1 MNATNPLAKRHADID
16 ELDQSIVN
24 LCRRINAANYE
35 LLVLIRE
42 FDERAGWLKW
52 GLNNCTEWLHWRC
65 DISSSAAREKIRV
78 AHALKDLPQIS
89 RAFST
94 GMLSY
99 SKVRALTRV
108 ATPENEASLLDFAMT
123 TTAARVEERCRQLRN
138 LHPSAEVRAN
148 RVHRN
153 RSLSMWRNAERGTM
167 TITVE
172 LPVVEGEVIDQALSK
187 AMERH
192 VSNDPESASTSFA
205 AQQADALVNLA
216 KSYLGGDDEA
226 SPRNRE
232 NYQVVIHV
240 DEAALTEGEGRSDV
254 PLQTARRLTC
264 DGSTVTM
271 IDNAKGE
278 PLSIGRKKRTVP
290 TAMNRA
296 LWARDHGCTFPGCT
310 HTRYVDAH
318 HVVHWANGGETSL
331 NNLILLCTQHHRLV
345 HEDGYDIRKNLQGN
359 WYFRRPDGRAIP
371 DVGFIPDDVL
381 DDDIVAVY
389 CTHPHNDSHHCDYI
403 SGGSGS
409 NADDHSN
416 RASAS
421 GPPTTSKDP
430 RQRFAEQLPSQVQES
445 AGNYWTNAPAGPC

>member
-52 GLNNCTEWLHWRC
+52 GLNNCTDWLHWRC

-138 LHPSAEVRAN
+138 VHPSAEVRAN
-148 RVHRN
+148 RVHHK

-172 LPVVEGEVIDQALSK
+172 LPVIEGEVIDQALSK
-187 AMERH
+187 AMENH
-192 VSNDPESASTSFA
+192 VENSAEFESTSFA
-205 AQQADALVNLA
+205 AQQADALVNRA
-216 KSYLGGDDEA
+216 KTKSEK
-226 SPRNRE
+226 
-232 NYQVVIHV
+232 
-240 DEAALTEGEGRSDV
+240 T
-254 PLQTARRLTC
+254 
-264 DGSTVTM
+264 
-271 IDNAKGE
+271 
-278 PLSIGRKKRTVP
+278 
-290 TAMNRA
+290 
-296 LWARDHGCTFPGCT
+296 
-310 HTRYVDAH
+310 
-318 HVVHWANGGETSL
+318 
-331 NNLILLCTQHHRLV
+331 
-345 HEDGYDIRKNLQGN
+345 
-359 WYFRRPDGRAIP
+359 
-371 DVGFIPDDVL
+371 
-381 DDDIVAVY
+381 
-389 CTHPHNDSHHCDYI
+389 
-403 SGGSGS
+403 
-409 NADDHSN
+409 
-416 RASAS
+416 
-421 GPPTTSKDP
+421 
-430 RQRFAEQLPSQVQES
+430 
-445 AGNYWTNAPAGPC
+445 